1 MEITP
6 AKLITIVANANA
18 LLMLNDLTLTASI
31 ESSVKLKENGQI
43 DVDLIFGIFKSTPKN
58 EIAYK
63 YKGEY
68 NSTVTND
75 GNSIDNDKLDIYEHI
90 KIGLIFAL
98 NKTNW
103 NDTEVLK
110 LALENTH
117 IPPACEKI
125 IDALTEIGFYK

>member
-1 MEITP
+1 MEITHT
-6 AKLITIVANANA
+6 KLITIVANANA
-18 LLMLNDLTLTASI
+18 LLMLNNLTLTASI

-43 DVDLIFGIFKSTPKN
+43 DVDLIFGIFKTTLKN

-90 KIGLIFAL
+90 KKGLTLAL

-103 NDTEVLK
+103 NDIELLN
-110 LALENTH
+110 LAFENAH
-117 IPPACEKI
+117 IPPTCEKI
-125 IDALTEIGFYK
+125 IDALIEIGFYK